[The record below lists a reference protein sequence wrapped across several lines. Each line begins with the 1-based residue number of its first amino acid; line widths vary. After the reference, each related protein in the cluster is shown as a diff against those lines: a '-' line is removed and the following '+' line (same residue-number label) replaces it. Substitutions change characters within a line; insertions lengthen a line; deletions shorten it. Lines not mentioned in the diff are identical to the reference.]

1 MDDRRCRDFFLHPT
15 QSLHRRFA
23 ALRAVF
29 VDHRPVQE
37 VADEFGYSYGTCRN
51 FVVEFR
57 RQCQDGHLPPF
68 SRSQPV
74 GDQRTTT
81 LRGRTN
87 PSLPPSLIS
96 SSLI

>member
-51 FVVEFR
+51 FVAEFR
-57 RQCQDGHLPPF
+57 RQCHDGHLPPF
-68 SRSQPV
+68 SRSQPAV
-74 GDQRTTT
+74 DRSPT
-81 LRGRTN
+81 LLCHPY
-87 PSLPPSLIS
+87 PSLLPSRIINSLI
-96 SSLI
+96 